1 MRASVMKG
9 GRMAAPKGPS
19 EIPLGMAH
27 RVGHQ
32 TSNCTKH
39 RILFSSCVIVDTLR
53 LGRICPVCEM
63 QCRSMTRKE

>member
-32 TSNCTKH
+32 TYSICMH
-39 RILFSSCVIVDTLR
+39 RRMHLS
-53 LGRICPVCEM
+53 G
-63 QCRSMTRKE
+63 